1 VISGLC
7 GIPRQVCGP
16 GHDEGVLVVVSGLP
30 AVGKSEL
37 ADALGQRLGAAV
49 LSVDPIEA
57 AMWRC
62 GIAPSFET
70 GVAAYEVVAVVA
82 EHQLRLG
89 LTVIADA
96 VSSLEVARDMW
107 RGAASR
113 TGAAMQVVEV
123 ICSDEGAHRERLAR
137 RARNIDG
144 FPEPS
149 WEDVVRRRDEWEPWQ
164 DERLVVDS
172 ARELEENAAE
182 VLAFVNR

>member
-1 VISGLC
+1 MSGLIEDC
-7 GIPRQVCGP
+7 VP
-16 GHDEGVLVVVSGLP
+16 GHDENVLVVVSGLP

-70 GVAAYEVVAVVA
+70 GVAAYEVVAVLA

-107 RGAASR
+107 REAASR
-113 TGAAMQVVEV
+113 TGAAMRVIEVV
-123 ICSDEGAHRERLAR
+123 CSDEGTHRERLAR
-137 RARNIDG
+137 RVRDIDG

-149 WEDVVRRRDEWEPWQ
+149 WEDVVRRRDGWEPWG
-164 DERLVVDS
+164 DEHLVVDS
-172 ARELEENAAE
+172 VRELEESVVEA
-182 VLAFVNR
+182 LAYVDR

>member
-1 VISGLC
+1 M
-7 GIPRQVCGP
+7 
-16 GHDEGVLVVVSGLP
+16 LVVVSGLP
-30 AVGKSEL
+30 VVGKSEF
-37 ADALGQRLGAAV
+37 ADALGQRLRAAV

-70 GVAAYEVVAVVA
+70 GVAAYEVVTVLA

-96 VSSLEVARDMW
+96 VSSLEIARDMW

-113 TGAAMQVVEV
+113 AGAAMRVVEV
-123 ICSDEGAHRERLAR
+123 ICSDEGTHRERVAR
-137 RARNIDG
+137 RARDIDG

-149 WEDVVRRRDEWEPWQ
+149 WKDVVRRRDEWEPWRE
-164 DERLVVDS
+164 ERLVVDS
-172 ARELEENAAE
+172 AREFEENVADTLE
-182 VLAFVNR
+182 FLKR

>member
-1 VISGLC
+1 
-7 GIPRQVCGP
+7 
-16 GHDEGVLVVVSGLP
+16 LVVVSGLP

-62 GIAPSFET
+62 GIAPSFEA
-70 GVAAYEVVAVVA
+70 GVAAYEAVAVLA

-89 LTVIADA
+89 LPVIADA

-107 RGAASR
+107 RGLARR
-113 TGAAMQVVEV
+113 TGAAMRVVEV
-123 ICSDEGAHRERLAR
+123 ICSDEGTHRHRLAR
-137 RARNIDG
+137 RARDIDG

-149 WEDVVRRRDEWEPWQ
+149 WEEVVRRRAEWEPWR
-164 DERLVVDS
+164 DERVVVDS
-172 ARELEENAAE
+172 VRELQENVA
-182 VLAFVNR
+182 LALEFVHR

>member
-1 VISGLC
+1 M
-7 GIPRQVCGP
+7 
-16 GHDEGVLVVVSGLP
+16 LVVVSGLP
-30 AVGKSEL
+30 VVGKSEL

-70 GVAAYEVVAVVA
+70 GVAAYEVVAVLA

-96 VSSLEVARDMW
+96 VSSLDVARDMW

-113 TGAAMQVVEV
+113 AGAAMRVVEV
-123 ICSDEGAHRERLAR
+123 ICSDEGTHRERVER
-137 RARNIDG
+137 RERDIEG

-149 WEDVVRRRDEWEPWQ
+149 WEDVVRRRDEWEPWGN
-164 DERLVVDS
+164 ERVVVDS
-172 ARELEENAAE
+172 VRQLEVNVAE
-182 VLAFVNR
+182 VLAFMNR

>member
-1 VISGLC
+1 
-7 GIPRQVCGP
+7 
-16 GHDEGVLVVVSGLP
+16 VLVVVSGLP

-37 ADALGQRLGAAV
+37 ADAVGQRLGAAV
-49 LSVDPIEA
+49 LSVDSIEA
-57 AMWRC
+57 AIWRC

-70 GVAAYEVVAVVA
+70 GVAAYEVVAVLA

-96 VSSLEVARDMW
+96 VSSLEIAREMW

-113 TGAAMQVVEV
+113 TGTAMRVVEV
-123 ICSDEGAHRERLAR
+123 ICSDQRTHRQRLAR
-137 RARNIDG
+137 RARDIDG

-149 WEDVVRRRDEWEPWQ
+149 WEDVVRRRDEWEPWG

-172 ARELEENAAE
+172 VRELDENVAE
-182 VLAFVNR
+182 ALGFVNR